1 MEPMRRRVLMLRLI
15 LALVAVQFLFMS
27 RSAVADETAVDH
39 KGTGRPTI
47 ILLPGVASS
56 RLTNTPSAAAGCGS
70 RPRGEVWPN
79 LGGLLGF
86 RYNQSLAALALAD
99 DGVRP
104 ADGCDNVQP
113 SGVIT
118 RIDILGLPVAHIYD
132 GFIDEMRRLGY
143 EVYPFDYDWRLDL
156 EASAA
161 RLDALIQRLHAPRVV
176 LVGHSMGGLV
186 ARQYVTRPERVARV
200 ERVITVGT
208 PYWGAPAAAEQMR
221 NGQAG
226 VVFDPMLD
234 DTNVWTILRNA
245 PGPLYLLP
253 SEAFFQAG
261 LPGYYFI
268 DTDRPLTSYTATIRY
283 FAGRGQNSA
292 LLEAARRRHTTL
304 DRFDPLMNWPPG
316 FYHVLAGR
324 RLPTPRLIRE
334 YPCASGQPTTTG
346 PNRCVEERGYE
357 AGDGTVPWT
366 SAGLPAQ
373 SGNVSLCIY
382 DTATAHAAMMVDS
395 AVLADIR
402 QIIEGKATI
411 TCRSPRAAKAE
422 PFPDFI
428 EVAVEGEARV
438 TVTDAVGRVAQV
450 VEPGAIRTDIPGALY
465 WASAS
470 RTVAVLPAAAPY
482 QLTLQPHTKEPLQ
495 VRMTRFTMPSSGR
508 PAEVVERAV
517 FVDVPST
524 SGKATRLSLDPTIG
538 LSALRLGVDVDEQ
551 GKARV
556 TEPPSSVLDAAA
568 SDDLTLPITRIQVDH
583 TPEGRA
589 RVTLRVDDAGSG
601 ILKTEYSL
609 DDGQSWMLYHG
620 PFPLDPSQTTTL
632 HARSTDRAGNR
643 EYPWAR
649 ASLK

>member
-1 MEPMRRRVLMLRLI
+1 MRRPTLILMLSA
-15 LALVAVQFLFMS
+15 ALVAVHFLIIHYP
-27 RSAVADETAVDH
+27 AAADETTLPRADA
-39 KGTGRPTI
+39 GRPAI

-56 RLTNTPSAAAGCGS
+56 RLTNAPSTAAGCG
-70 RPRGEVWPN
+70 RRTAGEVWPN

-86 RYNQSLAALALAD
+86 RYNQSLMTLALAE
-99 DGVRP
+99 DGARP
-104 ADGCDNVQP
+104 ADGCDHVQP

-132 GFIDEMRRLGY
+132 GFMDEMRRLGY

-156 EASAA
+156 EASAV

-226 VVFDPMLD
+226 VVFDPILD
-234 DTNVWTILRNA
+234 DTNVWTIIRNA

-261 LPGYYFI
+261 LPSHYFI
-268 DTDRPLTSYTATIRY
+268 DTDRPLTSYSATTRF
-283 FAGRGQNSA
+283 FAERGQNSA
-292 LLEAARRRHTTL
+292 LLDAARRRHATL
-304 DRFDPLMNWPPG
+304 DRFDPTLSWSPG
-316 FYHVLAGR
+316 FYHALVGR

-334 YPCASGQPTTTG
+334 YPCAGGQPTTTG

-382 DTATAHAAMMVDS
+382 DTATPHAALMVDS

-402 QIIEGKATI
+402 QIIEGKATL
-411 TCRSPRAAKAE
+411 TCRPPRAAKAS
-422 PFPDFI
+422 PLPDFI

-438 TVTDAVGRVAQV
+438 TVTDTRSRVAQV
-450 VEPGAIRTDIPGALY
+450 VEPGYIRNDIPGALY
-465 WASAS
+465 RASAG
-470 RTVAVLPAAAPY
+470 RTVVLLPTDAPY
-482 QLTLQPHTKEPLQ
+482 QLALQPRTKEPLQ
-495 VRMTRFTMPSSGR
+495 VRVTRFTMPASTQL
-508 PAEVVERAV
+508 AQIVEQAV
-517 FVDVPST
+517 FVDVLT
-524 SGKATRLSLDPTIG
+524 TVGKATRLSLDPTVG
-538 LSALRLGVDVDEQ
+538 LPDLRLAVDLDLQ
-551 GKARV
+551 GKARL
-556 TEPPSSVLDAAA
+556 TEPPSSVLDATA
-568 SDDLTLPITRIQVDH
+568 SSDLTLPVTSIQLEH
-583 TPEGRA
+583 SPTGHA
-589 RVTLRVDDAGSG
+589 MVTLTARDEGTG
-601 ILKTEYSL
+601 ILKTEYSF
-609 DDGQSWMLYHG
+609 DGGQSWTLYGG
-620 PFPLDPSQTTTL
+620 PFPLDPSQTSTL
-632 HARSTDRAGNR
+632 QARSTDRAGNH
-643 EYPWAR
+643 EYPWSTM
-649 ASLK
+649 SLR